1 MKNTNKQT
9 TKTMEKEVLGD
20 WDEKKLQNRI
30 KYNYYKTLYS
40 NDFTIDIN
48 PLRDRIEEDLK
59 KQNIKIS
66 EREICDMVW
75 SVLHQNRYELL
86 DWIF

>member
-40 NDFTIDIN
+40 GGFGIDTT
-48 PLRDRIEEDLK
+48 PMKDRIKEDFK

-66 EREICDMVW
+66 EDEIDNMVW
-75 SVLHQNRYELL
+75 SVLYQNRYELKE
-86 DWIF
+86 WIF

>member
-30 KYNYYKTLYS
+30 KYNFYRTFCS
-40 NDFTIDIN
+40 VGFDIDIT
-48 PLRDRIEEDLK
+48 PMKDRIKEDFK

-66 EREICDMVW
+66 EDEIDNRIW
-75 SVLHQNRYELL
+75 GVLSQYRYELL
-86 DWIF
+86 DCMF